1 MFVQHESRRKTY
13 AVLLALAALALIATI
28 YITSGERDRLTPA
41 ERVVREILAPVQTG
55 LFRTAGW
62 VNNVARTIRD
72 LSSSV
77 RENHVLRQEVASLT
91 AENVYLEEQR
101 LENIRLR
108 KLLGF
113 QERMPHKTLAAEII
127 ARDPGNWLNTVTLNK
142 GTGHG
147 VGKDMAVVSCEG
159 LLGRVVS
166 VSRNTANALLIIDPR
181 SAVGGVV
188 QSTRSLVIVEGD
200 PGTPG
205 MCLVKSL
212 IKESDLLIGDKI
224 LSSGLGG
231 IYPKGLI
238 IGEIVE
244 LIPGK
249 YGVGS
254 AARLKPAADFARLE
268 EALII
273 LEPSSSSDMPLHE
286 EEVHRP

>member
-13 AVLLALAALALIATI
+13 ALLLALAALALIATI
-28 YITSGERDRLTPA
+28 YMTSGERDRLTPM
-41 ERVVREILAPVQTG
+41 EYVVREILSPVQTG
-55 LFRTAGW
+55 LFRVAGW
-62 VNNVARTIRD
+62 VNNAVRTLTT
-72 LSSSV
+72 LSLKV
-77 RENHVLRQEVASLT
+77 RETEVLKREVAILT

-108 KLLGF
+108 KLLNF
-113 QERMPHKTLAAEII
+113 EEKIPHKTLAAEVI

-147 VGKDMAVVSCEG
+147 VKKDMALVSCEG

-166 VSRNTANALLIIDPR
+166 ASSNTANALLIIDPR
-181 SAVGGVV
+181 SAVGGVA
-188 QSTRSLVIVEGD
+188 QRTRSLVLVEGD
-200 PGTPG
+200 PGAPG
-205 MCLVKSL
+205 MCLVKCL
-212 IKESDLLIGDKI
+212 TMESDLVLGDKI

-231 IYPKGLI
+231 IYPKGLV

-273 LEPSSSSDMPLHE
+273 LEPSPSSDMPLFE
-286 EEVHRP
+286 EEARER

>member
-142 GTGHG
+142 GGTGHG

-166 VSRNTANALLIIDPR
+166 VSKNTANALLIIDP
-181 SAVGGVV
+181 
-188 QSTRSLVIVEGD
+188 
-200 PGTPG
+200 
-205 MCLVKSL
+205 
-212 IKESDLLIGDKI
+212 
-224 LSSGLGG
+224 
-231 IYPKGLI
+231 
-238 IGEIVE
+238 
-244 LIPGK
+244 
-249 YGVGS
+249 
-254 AARLKPAADFARLE
+254 
-268 EALII
+268 EALWEGGLYRALAPWLLLKVIPE
-273 LEPSSSSDMPLHE
+273 LRGGCVL
-286 EEVHRP
+286 

>member
-1 MFVQHESRRKTY
+1 LFVQHDSRRKSY

-28 YITSGERDRLTPA
+28 YITSGERERLTPL
-41 ERVVREILAPVQTG
+41 EHVVREILAPVQTG
-55 LFRTAGW
+55 LFRAVSWMNSVGR
-62 VNNVARTIRD
+62 NLAD
-72 LSSSV
+72 LRFSV
-77 RENHVLRQEVASLT
+77 RENHLLRREVAALT

-108 KLLGF
+108 RLLDF
-113 QERMPHKTLAAEII
+113 EERIPHKTLAAEVIG
-127 ARDPGNWLNTVTLNK
+127 RDPGNWLNTVTVNK

-147 VGKDMAVVSCEG
+147 VRKDLAVVSCEG

-166 VSRNTANALLIIDPR
+166 TSRNTASVLLLIDPR

-188 QSTRSLVIVEGD
+188 QRNRSLVLVEGD
-200 PGTPG
+200 PGAPG
-205 MCLVKSL
+205 MCLVKCL
-212 IKESDLLIGDKI
+212 AMEADLMAGDKV

-273 LEPSSSSDMPLHE
+273 LEPSSSPDILAPGE
-286 EEVHRP
+286 EARKP

>member
-1 MFVQHESRRKTY
+1 MFVQHESKRRTY
-13 AVLLALAALALIATI
+13 AVLLALAALALMATI
-28 YITSGERDRLTPA
+28 YMTSGERAQLTPV
-41 ERVVREILAPVQTG
+41 EYVVREVLAPVQTG
-55 LFRTAGW
+55 LFRAVSW
-62 VNNVARTIRD
+62 VNTVGRNLAGLRF
-72 LSSSV
+72 SV
-77 RENHVLRQEVASLT
+77 RENHILKRELAELT

-108 KLLGF
+108 KLLNF
-113 QERMPHKTLAAEII
+113 EERIPHKTLAAEVI
-127 ARDPGNWLNTVTLNK
+127 ARDPGNWLNTVTVNK
-142 GTGHG
+142 GTAHG
-147 VGKDMAVVSCEG
+147 VQRDMAVVSCEG
-159 LLGRVVS
+159 LLGRVATT
-166 VSRNTANALLIIDPR
+166 SRNTANSLLIIDPR

-188 QSTRSLVIVEGD
+188 QRNRSLVLVEGD

-205 MCLVKSL
+205 MCLVKCL
-212 IKESDLLIGDKI
+212 AMESDLMVGDKV

-273 LEPSSSSDMPLHE
+273 LEPSSSPDTRKPFEEAHE
-286 EEVHRP
+286 P

>member
-1 MFVQHESRRKTY
+1 MQHESRRKTY
-13 AVLLALAALALIATI
+13 ALLLALAALALIATI
-28 YITSGERDRLTPA
+28 YMTSGERDRLTPM
-41 ERVVREILAPVQTG
+41 EYVVREILSPVQTG
-55 LFRTAGW
+55 LFRVAGW
-62 VNNVARTIRD
+62 VNNAVRTLTT
-72 LSSSV
+72 LSLKV
-77 RENHVLRQEVASLT
+77 RETEVLKREVAILT

-108 KLLGF
+108 KLLNF
-113 QERMPHKTLAAEII
+113 EEKIPHKTLAAEVI

-147 VGKDMAVVSCEG
+147 VKKDMALVSCEG

-166 VSRNTANALLIIDPR
+166 ASSNTANALLVIDPR
-181 SAVGGVV
+181 SAVGGVA
-188 QSTRSLVIVEGD
+188 QRTRSLVLVEGD
-200 PGTPG
+200 PGAPG
-205 MCLVKSL
+205 MCLVKCL
-212 IKESDLLIGDKI
+212 TMESDLVIGDKI

-231 IYPKGLI
+231 IYPKGLV

-273 LEPSSSSDMPLHE
+273 LEPSPSSDMPLFE
-286 EEVHRP
+286 EEARER

>member
-1 MFVQHESRRKTY
+1 LFVQHESRRKTY
-13 AVLLALAALALIATI
+13 AVLLALAALALIAVI
-28 YITSGERDRLTPA
+28 YITSGERDRLTPV
-41 ERVVREILAPVQTG
+41 EYVVREILAPVQTG
-55 LFRTAGW
+55 LFRIASW
-62 VNNVARTIRD
+62 VNGSVRTLAS
-72 LSSSV
+72 LSLNV
-77 RENHVLRQEVASLT
+77 RENHALKQEVARLT

-108 KLLGF
+108 RLLDF
-113 QERMPHKTLAAEII
+113 EEKAPHKTLAAEAI

-147 VGKDMAVVSCEG
+147 VKKDMAVVSCEG

-166 VSRNTANALLIIDPR
+166 ASSSTANVLLIIDPR

-188 QSTRSLVIVEGD
+188 QRTRSLVLVEGD
-200 PGTPG
+200 PETPG
-205 MCLVKSL
+205 MCLVKCL
-212 IKESDLLIGDKI
+212 TMESDLVTGDKI

-273 LEPSSSSDMPLHE
+273 LEPSSSRDMPLSE
-286 EEVHRP
+286 EEADMR

>member
-1 MFVQHESRRKTY
+1 MQHESKRKTY
-13 AVLLALAALALIATI
+13 TVLLALAALALMATI
-28 YITSGERDRLTPA
+28 YMTSGERDRLTPA
-41 ERVVREILAPVQTG
+41 EHVVREILAPVQTG
-55 LFRTAGW
+55 LFRAVSWLNTVG
-62 VNNVARTIRD
+62 RD
-72 LSSSV
+72 LAGLRFSV
-77 RENHVLRQEVASLT
+77 RENHLLKKELAALA

-108 KLLGF
+108 KLLNF
-113 QERMPHKTLAAEII
+113 EERIPHKTLAAEII
-127 ARDPGNWLNTVTLNK
+127 ARDPGNWLNTVIVNK

-147 VGKDMAVVSCEG
+147 VQKDMAVVSCEG
-159 LLGRVVS
+159 LLGRVVTA
-166 VSRNTANALLIIDPR
+166 SRNTANVLLIIDPR

-188 QSTRSLVIVEGD
+188 QGNRSLVLVEGD

-205 MCLVKSL
+205 MCLVKCL
-212 IKESDLLIGDKI
+212 AMESELMAGDKV

-273 LEPSSSSDMPLHE
+273 VEPSSLSDLPASDE
-286 EEVHRP
+286 EGYQR

>member
-1 MFVQHESRRKTY
+1 MQRESRRKTY
-13 AVLLALAALALIATI
+13 AVLLALAALALMATI
-28 YITSGERDRLTPA
+28 YITSGERDRLTPV
-41 ERVVREILAPVQTG
+41 EYVVREILAPVQTG
-55 LFRTAGW
+55 LFRIASW
-62 VNNVARTIRD
+62 VNNIGRT
-72 LSSSV
+72 LAGLGVKV
-77 RENHVLRQEVASLT
+77 RENHVLKREVAVLT
-91 AENVYLEEQR
+91 AENVYLEEER

-108 KLLGF
+108 RLLNF
-113 QERMPHKTLAAEII
+113 EEKTPHKTLAAEVI

-142 GTGHG
+142 GIGHG
-147 VGKDMAVVSCEG
+147 VKKDMALVSCEG

-166 VSRNTANALLIIDPR
+166 ASLNTANALLIIDPR

-188 QSTRSLVIVEGD
+188 QRTRSLVLVEGD
-200 PGTPG
+200 PETPG
-205 MCLVKSL
+205 MCLVKCL
-212 IKESDLLIGDKI
+212 TMESDLVTGDKI

-273 LEPSSSSDMPLHE
+273 LEPSSSRDMPLSE
-286 EEVHRP
+286 EEADMR

>member
-1 MFVQHESRRKTY
+1 MQHESRRKTY
-13 AVLLALAALALIATI
+13 PVLLALAVLALIATI
-28 YITSGERDRLTPA
+28 YITAGERDKLTPV
-41 ERVVREILAPVQTG
+41 EYVVREIVAPVQTG
-55 LFRTAGW
+55 LFRAAGW
-62 VNNVARTIRD
+62 VNSVCRTLRD
-72 LSSSV
+72 ISLSV
-77 RENHVLRQEVASLT
+77 RENHILRREVAELT
-91 AENVYLEEQR
+91 AANVYLEEQR

-108 KLLGF
+108 KLLNF
-113 QERMPHKTLAAEII
+113 EERIPHKTLAAEVI
-127 ARDPGNWLNTVTLNK
+127 ARDPGNWLNTVTVNK

-147 VGKDMAVVSCEG
+147 VRKDMALVSCEG

-166 VSRNTANALLIIDPR
+166 VSMNTANALLIIDPR
-181 SAVGGVV
+181 SAVGGAV
-188 QSTRSLVIVEGD
+188 QRTRSLVLVEGD
-200 PGTPG
+200 PGAPG
-205 MCLVKSL
+205 MCLVKCL
-212 IKESDLLIGDKI
+212 TMESDLSIGDKI

-273 LEPSSSSDMPLHE
+273 LEPSSSSDMSVPE
-286 EEVHRP
+286 EEARKQ